1 MLIIRLI
8 VLLVLNSSFGSS
20 FISADTCSTISG
32 STETISTNCGPIEI
46 SGDGSNVTINS
57 GVTIEHKNTTVKTP
71 NATNAVITNNG
82 TIKTSEGSSALR
94 NTLPGDISDLTN
106 NGLITATANDG
117 IRNGGTIDNLTNSG
131 QISANRY
138 GIRNLAGNGRLIGT
152 LANSGEI
159 SAIDHSGIKNDGI
172 IETLNNSGEI
182 KAKNQGIWTKGTITT
197 LTNSGTISA
206 ENTHAIKIVP
216 GATIGTITNSGTIS
230 AGGDFAIRNDE
241 SDINSNI
248 ISKISNSGIISA
260 NRNGIWN
267 DATITSLT
275 NSGTIRTINQDFA
288 IKNVRGTIGTLTNSG
303 SITAGRDWAI
313 YNDATATISRLTN
326 TGIISSSNNNIGI
339 YNHGGTITTLDND
352 QSTLT
357 YRGALPT
364 NYKAIINSPSDYGK
378 ITFSDVSGTTNFGV
392 HSSSILTEATYNSV
406 ISGITSGDI
415 ASGTSGKHSN
425 PNACNDV
432 NGTVASF
439 SSNCAD
445 LDISGNNADVTINSG
460 VTISG
465 EGDLDWELD
474 NSSGTL
480 WDLVVTDELHQIQN
494 TGYNNALTNLGIIA
508 ATENS
513 SNAINNEESFATIIN
528 NGTISSNG
536 SHAIHN
542 NTSASITTLTN
553 SGVISST
560 NNNAINNIGLL
571 SSITNTGTISG
582 GDYGINNT
590 GTIGYILNTGS
601 ISDGNNIGII
611 NDGGTITTLDNSQSD
626 LTYKGVLP
634 TNYNAII
641 SGPSDYGKIIFSD
654 ASGAINFGVHA
665 SSTLAVGTYD
675 SVMSGLSSSNLI
687 TTSGTVASPDACND
701 VNGTVASFSSN
712 CADLDIS
719 GNNADVTINSGVT
732 ISGEGDLDWVVNN
745 SSGTLW
751 DLVVIDE
758 LHQIENTGYNNALT
772 NLGVI
777 AATEN
782 SSNAINN
789 KASFATIINNGTIS
803 SNGSHAIHNNTSA
816 AITSLTNTGTI
827 SGGDYGINNTGAIG
841 YISNTGTISAGNNIG
856 IYNHGGTITTLDN
869 YQSTLT
875 YKGVLPTNYNA
886 IINSPSDYGKITFSD
901 VSGATNFGVH
911 ASSTI
916 AVGTYDSVM
925 SGLNTNNVM
934 SGTSGTFVSG
944 ADRINWTLENS
955 GSIWNLVIADKIDIT
970 PDTNI
975 SIKTS
980 VKTNTIDTF
989 NDLNSVIEV
998 NFANMNTYDCDS
1010 FGRRNGC
1017 LSIGGRNTQINNPKT
1032 GTNAIVLI
1040 GGYKLSDSFRVA
1052 GFYHRNYEHDTPK
1065 RFKLSDKTPLLGTL
1079 IVWNQFTNG
1088 LGLQIK
1094 LATAFQ
1100 KKYATLIR
1108 EVIGSSEEGR
1118 ATTEISTKSKVIEF
1132 QQGYRF
1138 NNDIILRP
1146 YLAFRK
1152 AVSQQDA
1159 YDETGI
1165 ESPLSFNAIRDEM
1178 ITALFGLKFD
1188 IDQFG
1193 NLPEELSFRGSMGIE
1208 YDLTHSVSKIKPEG
1222 ISGLT
1227 TVSLTE
1233 SFNEKR
1239 PVVSLGFDYEIKANR
1254 KFSGTTQYQ
1263 ELPYENKNET
1273 NYYLY
1278 YTQGF

>member
-1 MLIIRLI
+1 MLIIRFI

-32 STETISTNCGPIEI
+32 STETISTNCGPLEI

-57 GVTIEHKNTTVKTP
+57 GVTIENKNTTVKTP

-172 IETLNNSGEI
+172 IETLSNSGEI

-216 GATIGTITNSGTIS
+216 GATIGTLTNSGTIS

-465 EGDLDWELD
+465 EGDLDWVVN

-590 GTIGYILNTGS
+590 GTIGYISNTGS
-601 ISDGNNIGII
+601 ISDGNNIGIF
-611 NDGGTITTLDNSQSD
+611 NDDGTITTLDNSQSD

-641 SGPSDYGKIIFSD
+641 SGPSDYGKITFSD

-675 SVMSGLSSSNLI
+675 SVMSGL
-687 TTSGTVASPDACND
+687 
-701 VNGTVASFSSN
+701 
-712 CADLDIS
+712 
-719 GNNADVTINSGVT
+719 NA
-732 ISGEGDLDWVVNN
+732 
-745 SSGTLW
+745 
-751 DLVVIDE
+751 
-758 LHQIENTGYNNALT
+758 
-772 NLGVI
+772 
-777 AATEN
+777 
-782 SSNAINN
+782 
-789 KASFATIINNGTIS
+789 
-803 SNGSHAIHNNTSA
+803 
-816 AITSLTNTGTI
+816 
-827 SGGDYGINNTGAIG
+827 
-841 YISNTGTISAGNNIG
+841 NNI
-856 IYNHGGTITTLDN
+856 
-869 YQSTLT
+869 
-875 YKGVLPTNYNA
+875 A
-886 IINSPSDYGKITFSD
+886 
-901 VSGATNFGVH
+901 
-911 ASSTI
+911 
-916 AVGTYDSVM
+916 
-925 SGLNTNNVM
+925 

-955 GSIWNLVIADKIDIT
+955 GSIWNLVVEDKIDII

-1010 FGRRNGC
+1010 FGERNGC

-1032 GTNAIVLI
+1032 KTNAIVLI
-1040 GGYKLSDSFRVA
+1040 GGYKLSDSFRIA
-1052 GFYHRNYEHDTPK
+1052 GFYHRNYEHVTPK

-1100 KKYATLIR
+1100 KKHATLIR

-1118 ATTEISTKSKVIEF
+1118 AITEISTKSKVIEF
-1132 QQGYRF
+1132 QQGYRL

-1152 AVSQQDA
+1152 AASQQDA
-1159 YDETGI
+1159 YVETGI

-1188 IDQFG
+1188 IDRFG
-1193 NLPEELSFRGSMGIE
+1193 DLPEELSFRGSMGIE